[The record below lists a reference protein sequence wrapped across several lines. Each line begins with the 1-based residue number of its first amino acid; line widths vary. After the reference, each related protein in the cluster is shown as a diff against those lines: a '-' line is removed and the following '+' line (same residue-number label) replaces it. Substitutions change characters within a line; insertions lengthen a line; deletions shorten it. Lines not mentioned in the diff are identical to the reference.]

1 MTTQLDFHS
10 SALLQRLGKDNQWII
25 LRDKIQWH
33 SLGQILKET
42 DDTGSHGGRPPYS
55 AMTMF
60 RAVLLGAW
68 HGVSDEELE
77 LMLKV
82 RIDFGQFCGLSLS
95 HNVPDHTSI
104 QRFRAKLVDRKLL
117 EKCMK
122 VINQEL
128 ERLGLKVDKQG
139 TFIVDSTVIRSQ
151 ARPRNIIDTD
161 EDPPSKS
168 TSADPDAA
176 WTKKGKSFF
185 YGYKEHQAVDS
196 EGFIE
201 HVHLTPANVHDGQEL
216 ETVVNNLPEHA
227 TELGADKGYA
237 SKDNRDLL
245 KSKNIKDSIMHKAQR
260 NNPLTE
266 TQIKHNKKISA
277 FRFRVE
283 QTFGIKK
290 LHFDFHR
297 ASYRGLSRVA
307 GQSFLKAI
315 CVNLLKAVRKLRI
328 PQPLAT

>member
-1 MTTQLDFHS
+1 MSTQIDFHT
-10 SALLQRLGKDNQWII
+10 SALLQRVGKDNQWLV
-25 LRDKIQWH
+25 LRDKIEWR
-33 SLGQILKET
+33 SLGEILKET
-42 DDTGSHGGRPPYS
+42 DDTGSHGGRPPYN

-95 HNVPDHTSI
+95 QNVPDHTSI
-104 QRFRAKLVDRKLL
+104 QRFRSKLVARNLL

-128 ERLGLKVDKQG
+128 ERLGLKVDKQA
-139 TFIVDSTVIRSQ
+139 TFIVDSTIIRSQ

-161 EDPPSKS
+161 EEPPSKS
-168 TSADPDAA
+168 TSVDPDAA

-185 YGYKEHQAVDS
+185 YGYKEHQAVDT

-201 HVHLTPANVHDGQEL
+201 HVHLTPANVHDSQQL
-216 ETVVNNLPEHA
+216 QTIVNHLPEHT
-227 TELGADKGYA
+227 TEIGADKGYA
-237 SKDNRDLL
+237 SKDNRELL

-266 TQIKHNKKISA
+266 AQIKHNKTISA

-290 LHFDFHR
+290 LHFNFHR
-297 ASYRGLSRVA
+297 ASYRGLARVA
-307 GQSFLKAI
+307 GQSLLKAI
-315 CVNLLKAVRKLRI
+315 CLNLLKALRKIRI
-328 PQPLAT
+328 TEPLST

>member
-10 SALLQRLGKDNQWII
+10 SALQARIGKDNQWII
-25 LRDKIQWH
+25 LRDQLSWGK
-33 SLGQILKET
+33 LEQILKET
-42 DDTGSHGGRPPYS
+42 DDTGTQGGRPPYS
-55 AMTMF
+55 PMMMF

-95 HNVPDHTSI
+95 QQVPDHTSI
-104 QRFRAKLVDRKLL
+104 QRFRAKLVERGLL
-117 EKCMK
+117 EKSMK
-122 VINQEL
+122 LINEEL

-151 ARPRNIIDTD
+151 ARPRNIIDSDD
-161 EDPPSKS
+161 EPPTKS
-168 TSADPDAA
+168 TSSDPDAA
-176 WTKKGKSFF
+176 WTKKGKSFH
-185 YGYKEHQAVDS
+185 YGYKEHTAVDT

-201 HVHLTPANVHDGQEL
+201 HVHITPANVHDGKEL
-216 ETVVNNLPEHA
+216 ETIVSNLPEHT
-227 TELGADKGYA
+227 TEVAADKGYA
-237 SKDNRDLL
+237 SKENSALL
-245 KSKNIKDSIMHKAQR
+245 ESKKIKDSIMSKAAR
-260 NNPLTE
+260 NKPLSE
-266 TQIKHNKKISA
+266 IQIKRNKIISA

-297 ASYRGLSRVA
+297 AAYRGLQRVA

-315 CVNLLKAVRKLRI
+315 CVNLLKAMRKLRFAS
-328 PQPLAT
+328 PLTA